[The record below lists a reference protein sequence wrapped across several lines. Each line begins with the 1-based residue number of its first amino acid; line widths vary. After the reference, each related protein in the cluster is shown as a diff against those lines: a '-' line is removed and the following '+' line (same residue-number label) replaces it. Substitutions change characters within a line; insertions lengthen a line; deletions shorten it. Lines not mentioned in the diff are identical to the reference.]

1 MTSTVLDV
9 TVLLLCVSAGVVTLS
24 GVGGDVGVRGPSAGE
39 TADRLVTET
48 VTVRYRAPAAANGTR
63 GIRATRAELLALLVA
78 DVGGSNGERGAAQDR
93 DNGTAEAFESRAT
106 AAVAAGLGE
115 RTRIDATVPTPA
127 NRGRGTGGATAGHSA
142 PTRRDVRR
150 GAEPRAVLE
159 ASNASEPARRDD
171 SGRGSNRSEPARS
184 AAAEP
189 TAPVTV
195 GAEPP
200 RGADVVT
207 AVVTHPMPS
216 GTEADGAMRIVVR
229 RW

>member
-9 TVLLLCVSAGVVTLS
+9 AVLLLCVSAGVVTLS
-24 GVGGDVGVRGPSAGE
+24 GVGGDAGVRGPSASE

-63 GIRATRAELLALLVA
+63 GVRATRAELLALLVA
-78 DVGGSNGERGAAQDR
+78 DAGGSNGRRRTAQDR
-93 DNGTAEAFESRAT
+93 DGEAAEAFESRAT

-127 NRGRGTGGATAGHSA
+127 NRGRGTGGATAGRSA

-150 GAEPRAVLE
+150 GVEPRAVLDG
-159 ASNASEPARRDD
+159 SNASASSRRDD
-171 SGRGSNRSEPARS
+171 SGRGSNRGEPARS
-184 AAAEP
+184 AAGEP

-200 RGADVVT
+200 RSADVVT
-207 AVVTHPMPS
+207 AVVTHPMPG
-216 GTEADGAMRIVVR
+216 GTEADGPIQIVVR

>member
-63 GIRATRAELLALLVA
+63 GMRATRAELLALLVA
-78 DVGGSNGERGAAQDR
+78 DAGSPNGERGAARNCD
-93 DNGTAEAFESRAT
+93 GGAEEAFESRAR

-127 NRGRGTGGATAGHSA
+127 NRERGTGGVTAEDRA
-142 PTRRDVRR
+142 PTRHDVRR
-150 GAEPRAVLE
+150 GVEPRAV
-159 ASNASEPARRDD
+159 SNAPNAPEPSQRDG
-171 SGRGSNRSEPARS
+171 SGRGSNRSDATGS

-189 TAPVTV
+189 TDPIAV

-200 RGADVVT
+200 RSADVVT
-207 AVVTHPMPS
+207 AVVTHPTPS
-216 GTEADGAMRIVVR
+216 GTEAEGTIRIVVR

>member
-24 GVGGDVGVRGPSAGE
+24 GVGSDVGVRGPSAGE

-63 GIRATRAELLALLVA
+63 GVRATRAELLALLVA
-78 DVGGSNGERGAAQDR
+78 DAGSANGERRAARNR
-93 DNGTAEAFESRAT
+93 DDGVEAAFESRAT

-115 RTRIDATVPTPA
+115 RTRIDATAPTPA
-127 NRGRGTGGATAGHSA
+127 NRERGSEGATADHSA

-150 GAEPRAVLE
+150 GVEPRAVLS
-159 ASNASEPARRDD
+159 APNASETARRDD
-171 SGRGSNRSEPARS
+171 SDRESDRGGAGRG
-184 AAAEP
+184 AAER
-189 TAPVTV
+189 TESIAV

-200 RGADVVT
+200 RSADVVT
-207 AVVTHPMPS
+207 AVVTQPMPG
-216 GTEADGAMRIVVR
+216 GTEADGPIRIVVR